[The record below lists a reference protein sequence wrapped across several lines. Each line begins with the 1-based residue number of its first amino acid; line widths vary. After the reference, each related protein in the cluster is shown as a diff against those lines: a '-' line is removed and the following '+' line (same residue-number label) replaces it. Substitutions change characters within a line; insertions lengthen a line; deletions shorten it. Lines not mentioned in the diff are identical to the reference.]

1 MQKFLYVL
9 AFILFSLAGFASPAP
24 PAKEFYEIKV
34 YRFKTAEQEKL
45 LDDYLANAYLPSL
58 HKAGIAKLGV
68 FKPLANDTAADKI
81 IYVFI
86 PLKSLEQWH
95 QLAVLPQKETAPADA
110 GAGYT
115 NAVYTT
121 PPYTRMESILV
132 EAFPQA
138 PAMQLPAL
146 QGPHE
151 AHIYEL
157 RSYESAT
164 EKYNASKVK
173 MFNTGGEIALFKR
186 LGFNGIFY
194 GEVISGSHMPNL
206 MYLTSF
212 DNRQAR
218 DEHWKAFGDDAEWK
232 LLKAQPEYQNNVS
245 KAEVILCHAAAYS
258 DF

>member
-1 MQKFLYVL
+1 F
-9 AFILFSLAGFASPAP
+9 
-24 PAKEFYEIKV
+24 
-34 YRFKTAEQEKL
+34 
-45 LDDYLANAYLPSL
+45 
-58 HKAGIAKLGV
+58 
-68 FKPLANDTAADKI
+68 
-81 IYVFI
+81 
-86 PLKSLEQWH
+86 KSLEQWH

-115 NAVYTT
+115 NAVYTA

-132 EAFPQA
+132 EAFPLA
-138 PAMQLPAL
+138 PAMTLPAL

-173 MFNTGGEIALFKR
+173 MFNAGGEIALFKR

-218 DEHWKAFGDDAEWK
+218 DEHWKAFGDDPEWK
-232 LLKAQPEYQNNVS
+232 QLKAQPEYQNNVS
-245 KAEVILCHAAAYS
+245 KAEVILCHATAYS